1 MQVNVL
7 GTPYEIIVKKYD
19 EDEAFKDQE
28 CDGYCASATHKIV
41 LCDLHS
47 LDRWKNETE
56 ETIQAFAKQTLRHEI
71 VHAFLS
77 ESGLQANAHSN
88 NDISWAYNEEMVDWI
103 ALQGEKIYKAWQ
115 EVNAL

>member
-7 GTPYEIIVKKYD
+7 GTTYEIIVKKYD

-56 ETIQAFAKQTLRHEI
+56 ETIQAFAKQTVRHEI
-71 VHAFLS
+71 VHAFFN
-77 ESGLQANAHSN
+77 ESGLTQNTNSVDA
-88 NDISWAYNEEMVDWI
+88 WAVNEEMVDWI

>member
-71 VHAFLS
+71 VHAFFN
-77 ESGLQANAHSN
+77 ESGLIQNTNSVGA
-88 NDISWAYNEEMVDWI
+88 WAVNEEMVDWI

>member
-1 MQVNVL
+1 MQVNIL

-19 EDEAFKDQE
+19 EDEMFKDQE

-71 VHAFLS
+71 VHAFFN
-77 ESGLQANAHSN
+77 ESGLTQNTNSVDA
-88 NDISWAYNEEMVDWI
+88 WAVNEEMVDWI